1 MNQFVG
7 ITMGDPAGIGPE
19 VSLKAIDARPEYQ
32 QSVLIYGSYGVLQYY
47 HQLLHL
53 KTPLAVISSPSEFR
67 PGHINI
73 ISVTDLEI
81 GKDIE
86 IGKVS
91 PVAGD
96 AAYQYIARA
105 ISDAMEGR
113 IQVVTTAPLN
123 KEALHKGGHN
133 FDGHTEI
140 FATLTGTK
148 HYTMMLWSQNM
159 SVVHVSTH
167 CSLREA
173 CDRAKKSRV
182 LECIHLA
189 HDAMKRLGLGRPH
202 VAVAGL
208 NPHSGEHGLFGR
220 EEIEEIIPAVE
231 EARAEGLNV
240 DGPVPPDTVFLKA
253 YNGIYDIVVVM
264 YHDQGHIPMKMM
276 AFDTGVN
283 VTLGL
288 PIIRTSVDH
297 GTAFDIAGKGIAK
310 EDSMFSAIDLGIRFA
325 KGICLSSSDNK

>member
-1 MNQFVG
+1 
-7 ITMGDPAGIGPE
+7 MGDPAGIGPE

-73 ISVTDLEI
+73 ISVTNLEI

-220 EEIEEIIPAVE
+220 EEIEEIIRCRRSPGRRSE
-231 EARAEGLNV
+231 R
-240 DGPVPPDTVFLKA
+240 
-253 YNGIYDIVVVM
+253 
-264 YHDQGHIPMKMM
+264 
-276 AFDTGVN
+276 
-283 VTLGL
+283 
-288 PIIRTSVDH
+288 
-297 GTAFDIAGKGIAK
+297 
-310 EDSMFSAIDLGIRFA
+310 
-325 KGICLSSSDNK
+325 